1 MSLLGGLPEISGE
14 QIRGFPQL
22 ASSSSSSPWLSTLT
36 YHRGS
41 EMSYIIDMINQSK
54 GDKTYIF
61 INRKTFK
68 KYQFD
73 GSPRY

>member
-1 MSLLGGLPEISGE
+1 MSLLVGLPESSGE

-22 ASSSSSSPWLSTLT
+22 ASSSSPWLSTLT

-68 KYQFD
+68 KCQFD
-73 GSPRY
+73 GSPHY